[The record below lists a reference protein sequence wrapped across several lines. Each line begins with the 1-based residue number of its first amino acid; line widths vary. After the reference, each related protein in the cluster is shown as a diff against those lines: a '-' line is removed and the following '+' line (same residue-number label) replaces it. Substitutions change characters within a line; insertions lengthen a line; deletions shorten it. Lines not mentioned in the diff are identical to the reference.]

1 MLEPLEVKRAY
12 HDCQSRLKSEN
23 QNTVNAPNV
32 ISLDLQL
39 LYKERIGGIT
49 SFTYNRM

>member
-12 HDCQSRLKSEN
+12 HDCQCRLKSEN

-32 ISLDLQL
+32 ILLDLQL

-49 SFTYNRM
+49 SLTYNHM